1 MSTLS
6 GVDQAMFYRD
16 YVDDA
21 SELQPYVGEPAVY
34 IDGPPI
40 VIAIN
45 RIAAEL
51 LDVVGSAAWA
61 ALVLLYVFNFF
72 SSWTY

>member
-6 GVDQAMFYRD
+6 GVDQAMFYRNH
-16 YVDDA
+16 VDDA
-21 SELQPYVGEPAVY
+21 SELQPYVGEPTVC

-51 LDVVGSAAWA
+51 VDVVGSAAWA
-61 ALVLLYVFNFF
+61 ALVVLYVYACIL
-72 SSWTY
+72 SS